1 MFLTRYVRIMATVQ
15 VPTIS
20 YYSGVVLYGFGGSD
34 LNDFD
39 VRLRIH
45 LYNLVI
51 DAFAQDKV
59 GRSLQW
65 KDTQVTFCLQF
76 CLNDA

>member
-1 MFLTRYVRIMATVQ
+1 MATVQ

-20 YYSGVVLYGFGGSD
+20 HYSGVVLYGFGGSD
-34 LNDFD
+34 FNDFD

-59 GRSLQW
+59 GRSLQ
-65 KDTQVTFCLQF
+65 
-76 CLNDA
+76 